1 MRFDSLLDS
10 LGRTPLVG
18 LPRLSPS
25 PDVRL
30 WAKLEDRNP
39 TGSIKDRPALW
50 MIERAE
56 KEGLLTPGCT
66 ILEPTSGNTGI
77 SLAMAARLRGYRLVC
92 VMPENTSIE
101 RRQLLE
107 MWGAKIISSPAAG
120 GSNEAV
126 AVAKRLAAEHP

>member
-1 MRFDSLLDS
+1 MRYDSLLDS
-10 LGRTPLVG
+10 VGRTPLVG

-25 PDVRL
+25 PEVRL

-39 TGSIKDRPALW
+39 TGSVKDRPAIA
-50 MIERAE
+50 MVEAAE
-56 KEGLLTPGCT
+56 ASGQLTPGCT
-66 ILEPTSGNTGI
+66 VLEPTSGNTGI
-77 SLAMAARLRGYRLVC
+77 SLAMVCKLKGYRLIC

-107 MWGAKIISSPAAG
+107 MWGARIVDSPAAG

-126 AVAKRLAAEHP
+126 RVA